1 MQGEAAM
8 IPPALNRHKWSFLAI
23 ATLLPVVLF
32 GISREET
39 AQALQNTSRNQA
51 TILLDGVYLYGDSPQ
66 PNQLTRNY
74 VVFER
79 SNGKVV
85 GAFYSPQSEF
95 TCFAGDLQGTRL
107 EVETL
112 VPEEA
117 ETQAVKAQ
125 LANLYPLQQMSA
137 NDQRILAVC
146 RQETIALAPDR

>member
-1 MQGEAAM
+1 M

-23 ATLLPVVLF
+23 ATLLPVALF
-32 GISREET
+32 SISREQT
-39 AQALQNTSRNQA
+39 AQALQQTSNNQFA
-51 TILLDGVYLYGDSPQ
+51 PLVDGVYLFGDSPQ

-95 TCFAGDLQGTRL
+95 TCFTGDLQGTRL
-107 EVETL
+107 DVEAL
-112 VPEEA
+112 VPEES
-117 ETQAVKAQ
+117 ETQAVRAQ
-125 LANLYPLQQMSA
+125 LANLYPLQQVSS

-146 RQETIALAPDR
+146 RQETIALVPRR